1 MKSSHA
7 LEQGGFKK
15 NEKGDIIPRPLVVVF
30 KSDEVANF
38 WHNGGKGFKC
48 GVHWINEDLCR
59 ADREAIFVVVWDQR
73 RKRQEQ
79 REQHI
84 QRREQQSKQSQLTK
98 Q

>member
-1 MKSSHA
+1 MLKSREGS
-7 LEQGGFKK
+7 K
-15 NEKGDIIPRPLVVVF
+15 NEKGVIIPILLVV
-30 KSDEVANF
+30 VANF

-59 ADREAIFVVVWDQR
+59 ADREANFFVWDQR
-73 RKRQEQ
+73 RKQLEQ
-79 REQHI
+79 REQFI